1 MHQKFFKY
9 LFESGKIL
17 IHILYS
23 PCTPS
28 KCLNTSKPH
37 IKFQGWFKVI
47 NIFLSAKKR
56 LTLPVFMAL
65 RCPLGEEGFFTL
77 VSTPPFSPYN
87 LTHPQ
92 NIHNSTLSPSWKRH
106 LGSKQPQPSGK
117 SRRHFT
123 LLHFPR
129 QSNCL
134 LAHFLSSFTSSPSL
148 PPFCKCCGKSTMLR
162 SPKVKV

>member
-9 LFESGKIL
+9 LFESAKIP

-23 PCTPS
+23 PS
-28 KCLNTSKPH
+28 KCPNTSEPH
-37 IKFQGWFKVI
+37 IKFQGWFNVI

-77 VSTPPFSPYN
+77 VSTPPFSPYT

-92 NIHNSTLSPSWKRH
+92 NIHNSTLSPSRKRH
-106 LGSKQPQPSGK
+106 LGFKPHPSGK
-117 SRRHFT
+117 SSQHFT

-134 LAHFLSSFTSSPSL
+134 LVHLLSSFTSSSSFPPSL
-148 PPFCKCCGKSTMLR
+148 PSATAVGKALC
-162 SPKVKV
+162 